1 MGKASTAAQNRY
13 IAKKY
18 DRINLTVDKGEKEKI
33 AEYAE
38 KRGESVN
45 GFINRAIKETME
57 RDAQKTDFE
66 KTVYSIE
73 EVGRRDPEDGLLVLP
88 ADWDSEEDR
97 AEDDANEKKGE
108 KPKDE

>member
-33 AEYAE
+33 TAHAD
-38 KRGESVN
+38 RHGESVN

-57 RDAQKTDFE
+57 RDSAKTP
-66 KTVYSIE
+66 E
-73 EVGRRDPEDGLLVLP
+73 EQPTQE
-88 ADWDSEEDR
+88 
-97 AEDDANEKKGE
+97 
-108 KPKDE
+108 